1 MRDEIAAGL
10 KNAIERGYSLD
21 SAARSFINAGYN
33 PAEVKAAAESLTQG
47 VSSILASPIIK
58 REEVEDEDQDQGSR
72 VDKLDK
78 LQEKPKITDNFDMQ
92 KPDVNIQRPQPQA
105 QSLPPYMVQPNTQQK
120 SGKGKKIL
128 IIGLIIL
135 LVLILLAIGAAVFFG
150 DQLLKLIA

>member
-58 REEVEDEDQDQGSR
+58 S
-72 VDKLDK
+72 KK
-78 LQEKPKITDNFDMQ
+78 K
-92 KPDVNIQRPQPQA
+92 NI
-105 QSLPPYMVQPNTQQK
+105 
-120 SGKGKKIL
+120 
-128 IIGLIIL
+128 
-135 LVLILLAIGAAVFFG
+135 VFCSKT
-150 DQLLKLIA
+150 LK